1 MNGFSSR
8 FRALLLST
16 ALLAVHAWA
25 QPSLDDFRSPEAP
38 CHDRSRGPQTAVVD
52 THVHFR
58 PFGGPAVSFEDMV
71 DFLDRSGVRF
81 ANVYGIGQMLP
92 VGSPCTYYLDCPGE
106 PVLPTLK
113 NDFVNAANF
122 ASARP
127 ENVHLTLSM
136 TFPDLARP
144 ESVLARMELLDRE
157 FPGVFG
163 WMGEV
168 NLVKQALFANAH
180 RAVPLEA
187 IAAWAPFM
195 KRLRERNIPF
205 AVHSD
210 LGRDGQ
216 PLHYL
221 PWIEEVLRLYPH
233 NPIVWM
239 HLGLS
244 RELTRINPGVHLG
257 VLRRLLDR
265 YPALMVDISWRV
277 IHDNVFS
284 RPELRAAYLPFIEE
298 YSARILPGSDF
309 LASADKN
316 FDVYSEELRVTSEI
330 LADLSDEA
338 FRNIALGENYF
349 RLLGLGYSAPEIC
362 PAGPSSSAQPET
374 SDAKASRLPSVNE
387 GVSPSRG
394 AGRPPSQG

>member
-1 MNGFSSR
+1 MELNGLTTR
-8 FRALLLST
+8 LRALLPGA

-25 QPSLDDFRSPEAP
+25 QPSLDDFRSPDAP
-38 CHDRSRGPQTAVVD
+38 CHDRSRHPQTAVVD

-71 DFLDRSGVRF
+71 AFLDRSGVRF

-113 NDFVNAANF
+113 NDFANAANF
-122 ASARP
+122 VSNRP
-127 ENVHLTLSM
+127 ENVHLTMSM

-144 ESVLARMELLDRE
+144 ETVLARMDLLDQE
-157 FPGVFG
+157 FPGVFR

-187 IAAWAPFM
+187 IAAWEPFM

-210 LGRDGQ
+210 LGHDGEPMQ
-216 PLHYL
+216 YL
-221 PWIEEVLRLYPH
+221 PWIEEVLRLYPD

-244 RELTRINPGVHLG
+244 RELTRIDPGVHLG

-298 YSARILPGSDF
+298 YSTRILPGSDF

-316 FDVYSEELRVTSEI
+316 FDVYSEELRVTSDI

-349 RLLGLGYSAPEIC
+349 RLLGLDYIAPEIC
-362 PAGPSSSAQPET
+362 PAGPP
-374 SDAKASRLPSVNE
+374 
-387 GVSPSRG
+387 
-394 AGRPPSQG
+394 AG

>member
-1 MNGFSSR
+1 MGYDWVFERIEREKRELNR
-8 FRALLLST
+8 LTLRLRALLLGA
-16 ALLAVHAWA
+16 ALLPAHAWA
-25 QPSLDDFRSPEAP
+25 QPSLEDFRSPEAP
-38 CHDRSRGPQTAVVD
+38 CFDRGRTLQKAVVD

-58 PFGGPAVSFEDMV
+58 PFGGPAISFDAMVSY
-71 DFLDRSGVRF
+71 LDRSGVRF
-81 ANVYGIGQMLP
+81 AIVYGIGQMLP
-92 VGSPCTYYLDCPGE
+92 VDSPCTYYLDCPGV
-106 PVLPTLK
+106 PVVPTLK

-122 ASARP
+122 VSNRP
-127 ENVHLTLSM
+127 NNVHLTLSM
-136 TFPDLARP
+136 TFPDLERP
-144 ESVLARMELLDRE
+144 GTVLAGMDLLDGE

-168 NLVKQALFANAH
+168 NLVKQALFPNGH
-180 RAVPLEA
+180 RPVLLES
-187 IAAWAPFM
+187 IAAWEPFM
-195 KRLRERNIPF
+195 RRLRERNMPI
-205 AVHSD
+205 AIHSD
-210 LGRDGQ
+210 LGHDGQ
-216 PLHYL
+216 PMQYL
-221 PWIEEVLRLYPH
+221 PWMEEVLRLYPD

-298 YSARILPGSDF
+298 YSTRILPGSDF

-316 FDVYSEELRVTSEI
+316 FDVYSEELRVTSDI

-349 RLLGLGYSAPEIC
+349 RLLGLDYSAPEIC
-362 PAGPSSSAQPET
+362 PAA
-374 SDAKASRLPSVNE
+374 
-387 GVSPSRG
+387 
-394 AGRPPSQG
+394 PPSG